1 MSEDNRPNKVRR
13 LNGDGPSERSAP
25 PQENGP
31 GQVLT
36 ASETGIGHDHQPENE
51 MKPVENAGNENS
63 EGSSDRPAPSATTVE
78 GDSKKAPQQF
88 FDDAGNPISKNQAKK
103 LRKKAEWE
111 AGREDRKVIR
121 KEKMTARKERKRAAR
136 DSAAPPQPE
145 TVKAKPQRSVQL
157 PITFLLDCDF
167 DHLMR
172 DNERISLAS
181 QITRC
186 YSDNK
191 NSLFRAHL
199 TVCSFG
205 GQLRKRFDTILTH
218 YTGWRGVRFLDEDFI
233 LASEMAK
240 GWMLAEGGR
249 KGSGKET
256 ETKNHDFGADEQLVG
271 AGGTET
277 ANSAAEGSKPDSA
290 DKATSNSEST
300 TQSQHSRKPETEGGQ
315 FKGVF
320 SKYAD
325 MSDQDKKKLQEEG
338 EVVYLTSDS
347 PHTLTEMK
355 PYSTY
360 IIGGLVDKNREKGI
374 CYKRACE
381 AAEKCKVE
389 GRKMEVKTAKLPIG
403 EYLEMSSRKVLATN
417 HVNEIMLKWLECGD
431 WGEAFMR
438 VIPKRKGGKLRE
450 EEEKA
455 AQEKDDE
462 DEAGGEDG
470 LDEGNDEVVEEAG
483 ESGNHEASSLRAEKT
498 LH

>member
-1 MSEDNRPNKVRR
+1 MSEEHRPNKVRK
-13 LNGDGPSERSAP
+13 LNGDGSSERSAP
-25 PQENGP
+25 QLENGSN
-31 GQVLT
+31 QNLM
-36 ASETGIGHDHQPENE
+36 ASETGISQRDQSENE
-51 MKPVENAGNENS
+51 KTMFKKSENENAEA
-63 EGSSDRPAPSATTVE
+63 SSDHEDPGLVSSATTAE
-78 GDSKKAPQQF
+78 GETKKAPQQF
-88 FDDAGNPISKNQAKK
+88 FDETGNPISKNQAKK

-145 TVKAKPQRSVQL
+145 TVKAKPQKSVQL

-167 DHLMR
+167 DDLMR

-240 GWMLAEGGR
+240 GWMLGDGGR
-249 KGSGKET
+249 KGNGKENEMKKDAPDGSGQT
-256 ETKNHDFGADEQLVG
+256 VAAGAIQ
-271 AGGTET
+271 A
-277 ANSAAEGSKPDSA
+277 SAATEEKKPDSA
-290 DKATSNSEST
+290 DKAKSNSET
-300 TQSQHSRKPETEGGQ
+300 QTQSQQSRKPETEGGQ

-325 MSDQDKKKLQEEG
+325 LSDADKKKLQEDG

-450 EEEKA
+450 EEEKE
-455 AQEKDDE
+455 AQEKRDEGEAGLE
-462 DEAGGEDG
+462 DEG
-470 LDEGNDEVVEEAG
+470 LDEGNGEVVEEAG
-483 ESGNHEASSLRAEKT
+483 ETGHHEA
-498 LH
+498 

>member
-1 MSEDNRPNKVRR
+1 MSEDLRPNKFRK
-13 LNGDGPSERSAP
+13 LNGDAQADSAP
-25 PQENGP
+25 QKEDGP
-31 GQVLT
+31 DPIVK
-36 ASETGIGHDHQPENE
+36 ASETGIGQNDQSKNENHPLQKDENE
-51 MKPVENAGNENS
+51 NYEA
-63 EGSSDRPAPSATTVE
+63 SSDHEDLRPAPSATTAE
-78 GDSKKAPQQF
+78 GETKKAQQQF

-136 DSAAPPQPE
+136 DSAAPPQSE
-145 TVKAKPQRSVQL
+145 TITAKPQRHVQL

-167 DHLMR
+167 DDLMR

-240 GWMLAEGGR
+240 GWMLGEAGR
-249 KGSGKET
+249 KRNGKEI
-256 ETKNHDFGADEQLVG
+256 ETKKDDVDANELIVG
-271 AGGTET
+271 VGGIEEANAATEET
-277 ANSAAEGSKPDSA
+277 KPDSA
-290 DKATSNSEST
+290 DKAKSSSGTQ
-300 TQSQHSRKPETEGGQ
+300 TQSQQPRRPETEGGQ

-325 MSDQDKKKLQEEG
+325 LSDADKKKLQEEG

-374 CYKRACE
+374 CYRRACE
-381 AAEKCKVE
+381 AAEKCKRE
-389 GRKMEVKTAKLPIG
+389 GRTMEVKTAKLPIG

-455 AQEKDDE
+455 AQEKEDE
-462 DEAGGEDG
+462 DEAGSEDDG
-470 LDEGNDEVVEEAG
+470 GNDEVVEEAG
-483 ESGNHEASSLRAEKT
+483 ETGHHEA
-498 LH
+498 

>member
-1 MSEDNRPNKVRR
+1 MPEEHRPNKVRR
-13 LNGDGPSERSAP
+13 LNGDGPSEHST
-25 PQENGP
+25 PQKENSP
-31 GQVLT
+31 DPISM
-36 ASETGIGHDHQPENE
+36 ASETGIGQDKQSEVETKSLKKGENE
-51 MKPVENAGNENS
+51 
-63 EGSSDRPAPSATTVE
+63 DREASPDHEDPNSATAAE
-78 GDSKKAPQQF
+78 GDGKKAQQQF

-136 DSAAPPQPE
+136 NSAAPPQPD

-167 DHLMR
+167 DDLMR

-199 TVCSFG
+199 TICSFG

-240 GWMLAEGGR
+240 GWMLGEGGR
-249 KGSGKET
+249 KSNGKEN
-256 ETKNHDFGADEQLVG
+256 ETKKVGSDAKEQTVA
-271 AGGTET
+271 AGGIEEADAATEET
-277 ANSAAEGSKPDSA
+277 KPKSA
-290 DKATSNSEST
+290 DKAESNRET
-300 TQSQHSRKPETEGGQ
+300 QPQSQQSRKPETEGGE

-325 MSDQDKKKLQEEG
+325 LADSDKRKLQEEG

-355 PYSTY
+355 PFSTY

-450 EEEKA
+450 EEENA
-455 AQEKDDE
+455 AQEKEDEDDAGDE
-462 DEAGGEDG
+462 DEDLKEN
-470 LDEGNDEVVEEAG
+470 NDEAVQDAG
-483 ESGNHEASSLRAEKT
+483 ESGNHEA
-498 LH
+498 

>member
-1 MSEDNRPNKVRR
+1 MSEENRPNKVRK
-13 LNGDGPSERSAP
+13 LNGDGPSEHSAP
-25 PQENGP
+25 QKENGP
-31 GQVLT
+31 DPISM
-36 ASETGIGHDHQPENE
+36 ASETGIAQDKQSENE
-51 MKPVENAGNENS
+51 TKSLKKGENE
-63 EGSSDRPAPSATTVE
+63 DREASPDHEDPSSATAAE
-78 GDSKKAPQQF
+78 RDGKKAQQQF

-136 DSAAPPQPE
+136 DSAAPPQPD
-145 TVKAKPQRSVQL
+145 TVKAKPQRSIQL
-157 PITFLLDCDF
+157 PITFLLDCNF
-167 DHLMR
+167 DDLMR

-240 GWMLAEGGR
+240 GWMLGEGGR
-249 KGSGKET
+249 KGNGKEN
-256 ETKNHDFGADEQLVG
+256 ETKKFGSDAKEQTVA
-271 AGGTET
+271 AGGIEEADAATEET
-277 ANSAAEGSKPDSA
+277 KPNSA
-290 DKATSNSEST
+290 DKAESNRET
-300 TQSQHSRKPETEGGQ
+300 QPQSQQSRKPEKEGGQ

-325 MSDQDKKKLQEEG
+325 LADSDKRKLQEEG

-450 EEEKA
+450 EEENA
-455 AQEKDDE
+455 AQEKEDE
-462 DEAGGEDG
+462 DEAGVEDEG
-470 LDEGNDEVVEEAG
+470 LNEGNDEAVEDAG
-483 ESGNHEASSLRAEKT
+483 ESGNQEA
-498 LH
+498 

>member
-1 MSEDNRPNKVRR
+1 MSEEHRPNKVRK
-13 LNGDGPSERSAP
+13 LNANGPSEHSS
-25 PQENGP
+25 PQQKNGLDP
-31 GQVLT
+31 ISM
-36 ASETGIGHDHQPENE
+36 ASETGIGENKQSENDTKSLKKGENE
-51 MKPVENAGNENS
+51 DSK
-63 EGSSDRPAPSATTVE
+63 APPDHEDPDSATAAE
-78 GDSKKAPQQF
+78 GDSKKAQQQF

-167 DHLMR
+167 DDFMR

-191 NSLFRAHL
+191 NSPFRAHL

-205 GQLRKRFDTILTH
+205 GQLRKRFDTILMH

-240 GWMLAEGGR
+240 DWMLREGGR
-249 KGSGKET
+249 KGNGKEN
-256 ETKNHDFGADEQLVG
+256 ETTKDGLDANEQNVG
-271 AGGTET
+271 AGAIEEL
-277 ANSAAEGSKPDSA
+277 NAATGESKPNST
-290 DKATSNSEST
+290 DKAESNRET
-300 TQSQHSRKPETEGGQ
+300 HPQSQQSRKLETEGGQ

-325 MSDQDKKKLQEEG
+325 MSDLDKKKLQEEG

-455 AQEKDDE
+455 AQEKEDE
-462 DEAGGEDG
+462 DEAGVEDDA
-470 LDEGNDEVVEEAG
+470 LNEGNDEVAEDAG
-483 ESGNHEASSLRAEKT
+483 ESGNHEA
-498 LH
+498 

>member
-1 MSEDNRPNKVRR
+1 MSEEYRPSKVRK
-13 LNGDGPSERSAP
+13 LNGEGQSERSS
-25 PQENGP
+25 PQLENGSNP
-31 GQVLT
+31 NLM
-36 ASETGIGHDHQPENE
+36 ASETGVSQKDQSENEKKTLKENTEASSDHQDPGH
-51 MKPVENAGNENS
+51 V
-63 EGSSDRPAPSATTVE
+63 PSATTAE
-78 GDSKKAPQQF
+78 GETKKAQQQF

-145 TVKAKPQRSVQL
+145 AVKAKAQRSVQL

-167 DHLMR
+167 DDLMR

-240 GWMLAEGGR
+240 GWMLGEGGR
-249 KGSGKET
+249 KGNDKEN
-256 ETKNHDFGADEQLVG
+256 ETKKDALDGSEQTVA
-271 AGGTET
+271 AGTIEANTATEGT
-277 ANSAAEGSKPDSA
+277 KPDSA
-290 DKATSNSEST
+290 DKAKSNSET
-300 TQSQHSRKPETEGGQ
+300 QTQSQQSRKLETEGGQ

-325 MSDQDKKKLQEEG
+325 LSDADKKKLQEDG

-389 GRKMEVKTAKLPIG
+389 GRKMEIKTAKLPIG

-455 AQEKDDE
+455 AQENAEEGEAGLE
-462 DEAGGEDG
+462 DEG

-483 ESGNHEASSLRAEKT
+483 ETGHHEA
-498 LH
+498 

>member
-1 MSEDNRPNKVRR
+1 MSEEHRPNKVRK
-13 LNGDGPSERSAP
+13 LNGDGHSERSAP
-25 PQENGP
+25 QLENGSN
-31 GQVLT
+31 QNLM
-36 ASETGIGHDHQPENE
+36 ASGTSIGRRDRSENE
-51 MKPVENAGNENS
+51 KKALKENAEA
-63 EGSSDRPAPSATTVE
+63 SSDHEDLGHAPSATTAE
-78 GDSKKAPQQF
+78 GETNKAQQQF

-167 DHLMR
+167 DDLMR

-233 LASEMAK
+233 LASEMAT
-240 GWMLAEGGR
+240 GWMQGEGGR
-249 KGSGKET
+249 KGNRKEN
-256 ETKNHDFGADEQLVG
+256 ETKENGPDANEQTVG
-271 AGGTET
+271 AEAIEEAKAATE
-277 ANSAAEGSKPDSA
+277 EKKPDCA
-290 DKATSNSEST
+290 DKAKSNTET
-300 TQSQHSRKPETEGGQ
+300 QTQSQQPRKLETEGGQ

-325 MSDQDKKKLQEEG
+325 LSDADKKKLQEEG

-455 AQEKDDE
+455 AQENGEEGEAGLE
-462 DEAGGEDG
+462 DEG
-470 LDEGNDEVVEEAG
+470 LDEGNDEVVKEAG
-483 ESGNHEASSLRAEKT
+483 ETGHHEA
-498 LH
+498 